1 MGDGRV
7 RREEV
12 TSGRDDFVVQVE
24 RVLDAAYRMA
34 TVMLLDYAAAEEAV
48 HDATLAAWSRYRRAG
63 GDVTRF
69 LTWFLAVV
77 VGECRGASWRRRL
90 TLRGRGEGPEASD
103 LVSDVLLHMDVQSR
117 VALFCHYFLQ
127 LREDEVA
134 VVLGVSPTR
143 VLTQRYRAEERLQA
157 ELEEQGAEGLSFEP
171 DLPDTDGQA

>member
-1 MGDGRV
+1 MGEGKV
-7 RREEV
+7 RREEAA
-12 TSGRDDFVVQVE
+12 SDRDDFVVEVE

-48 HDATLAAWSRYRRAG
+48 HAATLAAWSRYGRPG
-63 GDVTRF
+63 GDATPF

-103 LVSDVLLHMDVQSR
+103 LVADVLLHMDVQSR
-117 VALFCHYFLQ
+117 IALFCHYFLQ

-157 ELEEQGAEGLSFEP
+157 DLVEQGAGGLSFEP
-171 DLPDTDGQA
+171 DDLGGR